1 MSKGGRYGSRRQS
14 RFINKKQQIRFALE
28 LAVYALLL
36 PLFFLA
42 VSLAGPIA
50 GLILGRNTAG
60 PLVNTVLAFC
70 LDRWWAL
77 LIALAFVVSFSILFS
92 HRIFGPMRS
101 FENAL
106 RQKQLHPTKPVNCT
120 LRSDD
125 YFHEFS
131 QHLEGYL
138 NDSQSFENP
147 EQIME
152 EELAEVFQN
161 PQTGYDTSE
170 SSP

>member
-1 MSKGGRYGSRRQS
+1 MRYEGRRQS
-14 RFINKKQQIRFALE
+14 KFIDKKQQIRFALE

-36 PLFFLA
+36 PLFFL
-42 VSLAGPIA
+42 VISLAGPIA
-50 GLILGRNTAG
+50 GLIMGRNTAQ

-77 LIALAFVVSFSILFS
+77 LFALAFVVSFSVLFS

-106 RQKQLHPTKPVNCT
+106 LRKKLHPTEPVDCT

-131 QHLEGYL
+131 RHLEGYL

-147 EQIME
+147 GQIME
-152 EELAEVFQN
+152 KELAEVSPN
-161 PQTGYDTSE
+161 PQTGYETSE
-170 SSP
+170 SCP

>member
-1 MSKGGRYGSRRQS
+1 MRYEGRRQS
-14 RFINKKQQIRFALE
+14 KFIDKKQQIRFALE
-28 LAVYALLL
+28 LAVYSLVLLM
-36 PLFFLA
+36 FFL
-42 VSLAGPIA
+42 VISLADPIA
-50 GLILGRNTAG
+50 GLIMGRNTAQ
-60 PLVNTVLAFC
+60 PLVYTVLAFC

-77 LIALAFVVSFSILFS
+77 LFALSFVAFFSVWFS

-106 RQKQLHPTKPVNCT
+106 LQKKLYPTKPVNCT

-138 NDSQSFENP
+138 NDSQSFESP
-147 EQIME
+147 GQIME
-152 EELAEVFQN
+152 KELGEVFPS